1 MIVSANYKYG
11 MRGIVAIGIGMSL
24 GRIWEELAEEE
35 RHVLCALYRIVDHRV
50 GRKPH
55 HTPIGEI
62 MRKLAPSLRDT
73 ATIRR
78 ALKGL
83 KKRGLARTVKSGGE
97 KESWTLTQEGAN
109 LAAEYCP
116 RLWED

>member
-1 MIVSANYKYG
+1 
-11 MRGIVAIGIGMSL
+11 MSL
-24 GRIWEELAEEE
+24 GEIWKELAEEE
-35 RHVLCALYRIVDHRV
+35 RHILCALYRIVDHRV

-55 HTPIGEI
+55 HTPIGGI
-62 MRKLAPSLRDT
+62 MRKLSPSLRD
-73 ATIRR
+73 ATIIRR

-83 KKRGLARTVKSGGE
+83 KRKKLARTVKPGGE

-116 RLWED
+116 RVWED

>member
-1 MIVSANYKYG
+1 
-11 MRGIVAIGIGMSL
+11 MREIVAIGIGMSL

-35 RHVLCALYRIVDHRV
+35 RH

-78 ALKGL
+78 NLKGL
-83 KKRGLARTVKSGGE
+83 KRRGLARTVKSEGE
-97 KESWTLTQEGAN
+97 KESWTLTREGAN